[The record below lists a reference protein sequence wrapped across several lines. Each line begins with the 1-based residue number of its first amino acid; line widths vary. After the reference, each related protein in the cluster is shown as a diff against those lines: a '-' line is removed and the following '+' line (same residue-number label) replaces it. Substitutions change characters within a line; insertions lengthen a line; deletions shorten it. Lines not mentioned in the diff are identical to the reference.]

1 MCGRFVQIDSED
13 KVMSAFNILQSEIIL
28 EPRYNICP
36 SQRIPVIIQQHGLRT
51 LEMRE
56 WGLIPFWA
64 KEPKPMINAR
74 AETAAE
80 KPSFRNALRERRCLI
95 PASGYFEWAKEEGQK
110 NPYYIRLKD
119 GNPFAFA
126 GLWEEWTST
135 EGEIRSTCAILT
147 IVANSL
153 IKKIHHRMPV
163 MLTPSRGA
171 MWLEL
176 SEGAVS
182 SEKLLRPFPTDKMEA
197 WRVSRKVNVPSFD
210 NPDCLSRLEMDDDSE
225 KNPEPPAV
233 HASHLD

>member
-1 MCGRFVQIDSED
+1 MCGRFAQIDSED

-64 KEPKPMINAR
+64 KE
-74 AETAAE
+74 
-80 KPSFRNALRERRCLI
+80 
-95 PASGYFEWAKEEGQK
+95 EGQK
-110 NPYYIRLKD
+110 KPYFIRLKD
-119 GNPFAFA
+119 GAPFAFA

-135 EGEIRSTCAILT
+135 EGEIRRTCVILT

-153 IKKIHHRMPV
+153 MKKIHHRMPV
-163 MLTPSRGA
+163 ILTPSMVS
-171 MWLEL
+171 MWLEF
-176 SEGAVS
+176 SEVAVS
-182 SEKLLRPFPTDKMEA
+182 SEKLLRPFPADKMEA
-197 WRVSRKVNVPSFD
+197 WRVSQKVNAPSFD
-210 NPDCLSRLEMDDDSE
+210 NPDCLSRLEKDDPAE

-233 HASHLD
+233 RASHLD

>member
-1 MCGRFVQIDSED
+1 MCGRFAQIDSED
-13 KVMSAFNILQSEIIL
+13 KVMSVFNILLSEMIL

-119 GNPFAFA
+119 STPFAFA

-135 EGEIRSTCAILT
+135 EGEIRRTCVILT

-153 IKKIHHRMPV
+153 MQKIHHRMPV
-163 MLTPSRGA
+163 ILTPSRGA
-171 MWLEL
+171 LWLEL
-176 SEGAVS
+176 SEVGVS
-182 SEKLLRPFPTDKMEA
+182 PEKLLRPFPSDKMEA

-210 NPDCLSRLEMDDDSE
+210 NPDCLRKLGMYETTE
-225 KNPEPPAV
+225 KNPEPPAAR
-233 HASHLD
+233 ASHFD

>member
-1 MCGRFVQIDSED
+1 MCGRFAQIDSED
-13 KVMSAFNILQSEIIL
+13 KVMSAFNILQSEMIL

-36 SQRIPVIIQQHGLRT
+36 SQRIPVIIQKHGLRT

-119 GNPFAFA
+119 STPFAFA

-135 EGEIRSTCAILT
+135 EGEIRRTCVILT

-153 IKKIHHRMPV
+153 MQKIHHRMPV
-163 MLTPSRGA
+163 ILTPSRGA
-171 MWLEL
+171 LWLEL
-176 SEGAVS
+176 SEVGVS
-182 SEKLLRPFPTDKMEA
+182 PEKLLRPFPSDKMEA

-210 NPDCLSRLEMDDDSE
+210 NPDCLRKLGMYETTE
-225 KNPEPPAV
+225 KNPVPPAAR
-233 HASHLD
+233 ASHFD

>member
-1 MCGRFVQIDSED
+1 MCGRFAQIDSED
-13 KVMSAFNILQSEIIL
+13 KVMSAFNILQSEMIL

-119 GNPFAFA
+119 STPFAFA
-126 GLWEEWTST
+126 T
-135 EGEIRSTCAILT
+135 EGEIRRTCVILT

-153 IKKIHHRMPV
+153 IQKIHHRMPV
-163 MLTPSRGA
+163 ILTPSRGS

-176 SEGAVS
+176 SEGRVS
-182 SEKLLRPFPTDKMEA
+182 PEKLLRPFPSDKMEA

-210 NPDCLSRLEMDDDSE
+210 NPDCLRKLGMYETTE
-225 KNPEPPAV
+225 KNPEPPAAR
-233 HASHLD
+233 ASHFD